1 MTTIL
6 KTAVLVLTLF
16 LFSCSATEDK
26 IELECDK
33 CTPTELEYND
43 EVFNLINNYRSVQG
57 FKMLKKDSLCAKD
70 LAKDHSRYMD
80 SLNILS
86 HDGFGDRSNVL
97 ISRGASNT
105 GEIGG
110 RQFKYPIDLVY
121 AFTQSERHN
130 EVMIRDFEYIGI
142 GKYNEFVTILFYK

>member
-1 MTTIL
+1 MKTII
-6 KTAVLVLTLF
+6 LVLTLF
-16 LFSCSATEDK
+16 LFSCSATEET
-26 IELECDK
+26 IELECSK
-33 CTPTELEYND
+33 CSVTDTEYNA

-57 FKMLKKDSLCAKD
+57 LKILKADYLCAKD
-70 LAKDHSRYMD
+70 LAKKHSRYMD

-97 ISRGASNT
+97 ISRGANNT

-110 RQFKYPIDLVY
+110 RQYKFPIDLVY

-142 GKYNEFVTILFYK
+142 GKHNEFVTIIFYK